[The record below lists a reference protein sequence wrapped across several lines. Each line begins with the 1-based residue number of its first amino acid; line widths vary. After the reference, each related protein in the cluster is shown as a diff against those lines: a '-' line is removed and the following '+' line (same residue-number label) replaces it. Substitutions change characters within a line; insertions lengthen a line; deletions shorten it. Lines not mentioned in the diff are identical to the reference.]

1 MLAVNRCSVWPMEN
15 HLLCGVDFPIDC
27 HNRRN
32 CFICTIVSASL
43 CLGLVSNP
51 IRRCTFPTN
60 FSLLLSTKIPRKSII
75 CINWIINFKYHEY
88 RSQISDPFWT
98 ILLTVATYQFVTT
111 VWAMIMY
118 LKMNT
123 VQRPDGQEVT
133 DKMNQNN
140 IRLVGLSIGNI
151 LIKYSWNLRDDNR
164 YFFMPL
170 PIKGIP
176 LSLSGVQSLIEEF
189 STGSP
194 FVSWLFQLNSV
205 SGIFFCLVYCTLL
218 IAILFLYVI
227 STRETDISS
236 EKFNAFTQEVPN
248 VTGTRY
254 SYINVARNRLA
265 FN

>member
-1 MLAVNRCSVWPMEN
+1 
-15 HLLCGVDFPIDC
+15 
-27 HNRRN
+27 
-32 CFICTIVSASL
+32 
-43 CLGLVSNP
+43 
-51 IRRCTFPTN
+51 
-60 FSLLLSTKIPRKSII
+60 
-75 CINWIINFKYHEY
+75 
-88 RSQISDPFWT
+88 
-98 ILLTVATYQFVTT
+98 
-111 VWAMIMY
+111 
-118 LKMNT
+118 
-123 VQRPDGQEVT
+123 
-133 DKMNQNN
+133 
-140 IRLVGLSIGNI
+140 
-151 LIKYSWNLRDDNR
+151 
-164 YFFMPL
+164 MPL